1 MHALA
6 IFRRKWRSIEWS
18 TSALDSL
25 NDHWTLFVHCTT
37 IHVLRC
43 LKYVVLWY
51 KNLPKNTFQ
60 VLCILA
66 GTVTRHKATCKAM
79 KRSYYT
85 RHHYTINVKIN
96 FLRFFILVMFLTFFN
111 VFFIFQQ
118 TFFLF
123 FNNVDKFQSGKQI
136 NKKHFQNY
144 SNEIDLWFFCCMSN
158 IEDFTASLK
167 RRQFLL
173 N

>member
-37 IHVLRC
+37 VHVLRC

-51 KNLPKNTFQ
+51 INLQKNTIQ

-66 GTVTRHKATCKAM
+66 ATVTRHKATCKAM

-85 RHHYTINVKIN
+85 RQHYTSNVKIN
-96 FLRFFILVMFLTFFN
+96 FFTFFILVTFLTFFN
-111 VFFIFQQ
+111 VFLFSKRFFIFK
-118 TFFLF
+118 
-123 FNNVDKFQSGKQI
+123 NVGKFQSGNQI
-136 NKKHFQNY
+136 NKKHFQNN